1 MRSPSTT
8 DAQRLG
14 AHYSLLI
21 VWLCC
26 MIVFL
31 GATSASAQT
40 PVNPTTDTILFS
52 GPGPEGRNTGPL
64 GGIIIQGTA
73 ISAFTG
79 QPVRHLWVADTFS
92 SICRMDPELDAP
104 GPWNMNATTCTFKVT
119 VDDRTHTF
127 NGRLVGE
134 GLELSSEDIEKP
146 VTLQRVKSPA

>member
-1 MRSPSTT
+1 MARLFSPEAKASGPGRYKMRPSTT
-8 DAQRLG
+8 DARRLCC
-14 AHYSLLI
+14 AQQYAPLI
-21 VWLCC
+21 MWLCL
-26 MIVFL
+26 MIVL
-31 GATSASAQT
+31 VAATSASAQT

-104 GPWNMNATTCTFKVT
+104 GPWNMNA
-119 VDDRTHTF
+119 
-127 NGRLVGE
+127 
-134 GLELSSEDIEKP
+134 
-146 VTLQRVKSPA
+146 